1 MGEERELTGPG
12 GYEKYNNISINAQK
26 QYLKS
31 IKSQILLLLSIALLS
46 LFPSSFQVETD
57 LIKHSV
63 ELILIIIVLL
73 LMILQYK
80 SNNMEGW
87 QNARYLAESILSN
100 AWLFVWKCKPFKDDS
115 NCNIKF
121 IDTVE
126 KLENEVTIKSLLSSV
141 PSHGDEIAEWMNN
154 FRNCDLKDKIDKY
167 FKYRL
172 DNQINWYTNKA
183 NYNQKRSTQC
193 FIAGLSSMGIG
204 AILTIAIII
213 SVIPSWS
220 FLGFFTTAAVSVFSW
235 SQTKRHDELKV
246 TYGVSAHELSR
257 FKSKM
262 KNTSDENQLID
273 LVADVEKAISREH
286 KLWLVKL
293 K

>member
-1 MGEERELTGPG
+1 MGEERELTGPN

-126 KLENEVTIKSLLSSV
+126 KLEEGVTIKSFLSLV
-141 PSHGDEIAEWMNN
+141 PTHDDEIAEWMDD
-154 FRNCDLKDKIDKY
+154 FRNSELEDKIEKY

-172 DNQINWYTNKA
+172 DEQINWYTTKA
-183 NYNQKRSTQC
+183 NYNQRRSTQC

-262 KNTSDENQLID
+262 KNTSDENQLIE